1 MLLTESAEAAQR
13 HKLINLSRPDNI
25 IDQGIGPPGAGHAIE
40 IISEGFGLFNRTLY
54 NNVTTSYDC
63 CVLCQQAPLCAWGY
77 LQVGFGDSTPL
88 PEPLCVLETDYC
100 ECILG
105 SNELMTRIG
114 GVILTLDMQ
123 LEGVTPGLILGT
135 RTSKSI

>member
-1 MLLTESAEAAQR
+1 MLLIESAEAAQR

-25 IDQGIGPPGAGHAIE
+25 IDQGIGPPGDGHAIE

-54 NNVTTSYDC
+54 NNVTTPYDC

-77 LQVGFGDSTPL
+77 LQVGSEDSTPL
-88 PEPLCVLETDYC
+88 PEPLCVLEIDYC

-105 SNELMTRIG
+105 SNELIARIG
-114 GVILTLDMQ
+114 GVVLTLVCSWRVLRRD
-123 LEGVTPGLILGT
+123 
-135 RTSKSI
+135 